1 MRIDTSPEDPKQID
15 LTALYLKYKESY
27 RNVFLCQIG
36 EQAFVYRALGRK
48 EYYDLTTNKKFNNF
62 QREEILC
69 DVCVLWPEN
78 FNWQDCDAGIPS
90 ELAKKI
96 LKNSYLDEPESRRV
110 VLSYYRSEMYDLD
123 NQITC
128 LINEAFPQYDIE
140 QIEQWDVEKTMK
152 YLSRAEWKLH
162 NLHGL
167 EFKESEGEFR
177 DEAEARARAAAQAE
191 EAKSESKQK
200 AQNDVPGAS
209 ERTIRGGSKKN
220 KLTPQKLR
228 ELKQKFPEIDWDH
241 DLGNE
246 GIKGLEQPSVDVTAP
261 ALRPGWG

>member
-1 MRIDTSPEDPKQID
+1 MRIDTDPRDPQQVD
-15 LTALYLKYKESY
+15 LTQIYLSFKKNY
-27 RNVFLCQIG
+27 RNVFMYQLG

-48 EYYDLTTNKKFNNF
+48 EYYELTANKEFNDF

-78 FNWQDCDAGIPS
+78 YDWQNCDAGIPS
-90 ELAKKI
+90 ELAKVI
-96 LKNSYLDEPESRRV
+96 LKNSYLDNPDSRRV

-128 LINEAFPQYDIE
+128 LINEAFPKYDIE

-177 DEAEARARAAAQAE
+177 DEAEARAKAQAAE
-191 EAKSESKQK
+191 EAAREKQQQSS
-200 AQNDVPGAS
+200 AHDVSAAS
-209 ERTIRGGSKKN
+209 DKTIRGGSKKN
-220 KLTPQKLR
+220 KLTPEKLR
-228 ELKQKFPEIDWDH
+228 ELKRKFPEIDWDH